1 MKIRV
6 SFLLEKMYR
15 SSKNSIDYRFVRTT
29 NHLSCFCITGNARLT
44 IVNKRTENMKEEEE
58 EEEEEEE
65 VADVRRHFN
74 GTPLIFG
81 ITTEFLD
88 KWRGKR
94 VEGSRRNAIP
104 SSYRVSLLR
113 ERNSLKRFEILKE
126 GNAISFRLRVYL
138 ESGQNSLFTSNSS
151 K

>member
-1 MKIRV
+1 MEISMKIRV

-44 IVNKRTENMKEEEE
+44 IVNKRTENM
-58 EEEEEEE
+58 EEE

>member
-1 MKIRV
+1 MEISMKIRV
-6 SFLLEKMYR
+6 SFLLEKTYR

-44 IVNKRTENMKEEEE
+44 IVNKRTENMK
-58 EEEEEEE
+58 EE

-113 ERNSLKRFEILKE
+113 ERNSLKRFEILRE
-126 GNAISFRLRVYL
+126 GNAISFRLGVYL

>member
-1 MKIRV
+1 MEISMKIRV
-6 SFLLEKMYR
+6 SFLLEKTYR

-44 IVNKRTENMKEEEE
+44 IVNKRAENM
-58 EEEEEEE
+58 EEE

>member
-1 MKIRV
+1 MEISMKIRV

-44 IVNKRTENMKEEEE
+44 IVNKRAENM
-58 EEEEEEE
+58 EEE

>member
-1 MKIRV
+1 MEISMKIRV
-6 SFLLEKMYR
+6 SFLLEKTYR

-29 NHLSCFCITGNARLT
+29 NHLGCFCITGNARLT
-44 IVNKRTENMKEEEE
+44 IVNKRAENM
-58 EEEEEEE
+58 EEE

>member
-44 IVNKRTENMKEEEE
+44 IVNKRTENM
-58 EEEEEEE
+58 EEE

>member
-44 IVNKRTENMKEEEE
+44 IVNKRAENM
-58 EEEEEEE
+58 EEE

>member
-1 MKIRV
+1 MEISMKIRV
-6 SFLLEKMYR
+6 SFLLEKTYR
-15 SSKNSIDYRFVRTT
+15 SSKNSIDYRFVRT

-44 IVNKRTENMKEEEE
+44 IVNKRTENM
-58 EEEEEEE
+58 EEE

-126 GNAISFRLRVYL
+126 GNAISFRLGVYL
-138 ESGQNSLFTSNSS
+138 KSGQNFPFHE
-151 K
+151 

>member
-1 MKIRV
+1 MEISMKIRV
-6 SFLLEKMYR
+6 SFLLEKTYR

-44 IVNKRTENMKEEEE
+44 IVNKRAENM
-58 EEEEEEE
+58 EEE

-113 ERNSLKRFEILKE
+113 ERNSLKRFEILRE
-126 GNAISFRLRVYL
+126 GNAISFRLGVYL
-138 ESGQNSLFTSNSS
+138 ESGQNFPFHE
-151 K
+151 